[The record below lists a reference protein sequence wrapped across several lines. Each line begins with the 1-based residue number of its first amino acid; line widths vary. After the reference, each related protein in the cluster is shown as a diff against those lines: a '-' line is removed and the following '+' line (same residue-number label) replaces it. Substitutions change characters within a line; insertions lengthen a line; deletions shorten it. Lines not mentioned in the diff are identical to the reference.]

1 VGPADLDDFYAI
13 TLPDDGTLN
22 FTLTTN
28 GGLQARTVVY
38 NASGSV
44 LLFGGFVTGGTT
56 AGSVSC
62 LAAGTVYV
70 HVDRNAGDD
79 AYTLDLSLASP
90 VEAND
95 PEPNGSIGTALS
107 LPFTGSAEGHSGFGN
122 GTVDQD
128 DYYFGV
134 PTLDGRVSIRI
145 INDGAQQ
152 SRVLFY
158 NDNRALLS
166 SSPFSTDT
174 VVFDYDCVTG
184 GDTLYF
190 QVDSNNGCGGYRLSY
205 QVIPNGTP
213 NDAEPNNSLAEA
225 GFVGEG
231 LANATTG
238 HLGYGNGSDLPLDA
252 SDFFAAVPADD
263 GKITLYAATS
273 LAGVKSIGTRRRSV
287 GMGRYRDLDWRYV
300 CQLEDR
306 EKELERTVQERTRE
320 LEERNAELRRV
331 QAFKEQFLANMSHEI
346 RTPLNA
352 IVGMGNLMAHSALD
366 ESQAAYLT
374 YIREAARNLRAIVD
388 EILDFSK
395 LEAGHMELESVPF
408 DPRAT
413 VDLVHQMLR
422 FKTEEKGLYFRVE
435 LADDVPAVLIGDP
448 TRLGQVLIILCG
460 NAIKFTERGGVTV
473 RFART
478 GEHGDPVRLRLS
490 VRDTGI
496 GIRPE
501 HLEKIFEQFA
511 QATTGTTRQFG
522 GTGLGLSI
530 ARRIARLMGGDLTVE
545 SAFGEGTSFH
555 ADLVLAEGRPEDLAP
570 ETGPAAEVRDLGA
583 LRILLVEDNAF
594 NVLVATGTLEM
605 ELPEATVDVAENG
618 VRALERLD
626 AERYD
631 LVLMDIQMPEM
642 DGYEATRRI
651 REHADRAV
659 RDLPV
664 IAMTANVIKSER
676 DRCLAVGMNAC
687 VAKPFE
693 VEDLMDAI
701 RAHVRA

>member
-1 VGPADLDDFYAI
+1 MPPTDVPQRPAPAWLARTALFSALPAEALDELAGLF
-13 TLPDDGTLN
+13 TRRRHDDG
-22 FTLTTN
+22 
-28 GGLQARTVVY
+28 
-38 NASGSV
+38 
-44 LLFGGFVTGGTT
+44 
-56 AGSVSC
+56 
-62 LAAGTVYV
+62 
-70 HVDRNAGDD
+70 
-79 AYTLDLSLASP
+79 
-90 VEAND
+90 EAFIHQGERENRMY
-95 PEPNGSIGTALS
+95 LV
-107 LPFTGSAEGHSGFGN
+107 AEGRVRIHHGEE
-122 GTVDQD
+122 TVAELGPGDVV
-128 DYYFGV
+128 GEM
-134 PTLDGRVSIRI
+134 
-145 INDGAQQ
+145 
-152 SRVLFY
+152 
-158 NDNRALLS
+158 ALLDEGPRTMS
-166 SSPFSTDT
+166 ASALGP
-174 VVFDYDCVTG
+174 V
-184 GDTLYF
+184 TLYF
-190 QVDSNNGCGGYRLSY
+190 MDREGFHAFLHRFPQLTLP
-205 QVIPNGTP
+205 I
-213 NDAEPNNSLAEA
+213 LAT
-225 GFVGEG
+225 V
-231 LANATTG
+231 
-238 HLGYGNGSDLPLDA
+238 
-252 SDFFAAVPADD
+252 
-263 GKITLYAATS
+263 
-273 LAGVKSIGTRRRSV
+273 
-287 GMGRYRDLDWRYV
+287 MGRYRDLDRRYV
-300 CQLEDR
+300 RQLEDR
-306 EKELERTVQERTRE
+306 EKELERTVQKRTRE

-374 YIREAARNLRAIVD
+374 YIREAARNLRVIVD

-395 LEAGHMELESVPF
+395 LEAGRMELESVPF

-435 LADDVPAVLIGDP
+435 VADDVPAVLVGDP
-448 TRLGQVLIILCG
+448 TRLGQVLINLCG

-701 RAHVRA
+701 RAHVG